1 VPSRRLLVPSLV
13 ALLGAF
19 ALAAQ
24 GLVTTAWTDYEN
36 EAQPAFD
43 ALRAGHLGAFLAK
56 APAYGGSLILRAPFV
71 YASHLLG
78 GGSLAAFRAA
88 ALPCLLA
95 GVALGVY
102 LFARVHGRPGAY
114 LALGLA
120 ACNPIMLRALEIG
133 HPEELLGAV
142 LCVAAVLC
150 ALSDRPGWAGLL
162 LGLAVANK
170 AWAVLAVGPVLL
182 ALESGRIKAL
192 VIAGSVAGAVLA
204 PLLLQSGTAG
214 HGVASAAGP
223 TGALFHPFQLWW
235 FLGAH
240 GGAAGTPLGPPAG
253 YRLAPGWLSSLAHPA
268 IALMGAPLTLA
279 VWRAKRPRTDALG
292 LLTLLFLL
300 RCLLDPWD
308 NVYYQ
313 LPFLIALLVW
323 EVHAGRRAPLL
334 SLTMTLVVWVTF
346 MLAPDRLVPDGQAVL
361 YLAWALPLTALVA
374 VRVLDPATFAART
387 RPLAAGFRRRLP
399 SIAAVVSA

>member
-1 VPSRRLLVPSLV
+1 VPSRRLLVPSIV

-43 ALRAGHLGAFLAK
+43 ALRAGHLWAFLAK

-95 GVALGVY
+95 GVVLGVY
-102 LFARVHGRPGAY
+102 LFTRVHRGPGAY

-120 ACNPIMLRALEIG
+120 ACNPIMLRALQIG

-150 ALSDRPGWAGLL
+150 ALSDRAGWAGLL
-162 LGLAVANK
+162 LGLALANK

-182 ALESGRIKAL
+182 ALGGGRIKAL
-192 VIAGSVAGAVLA
+192 AIAGGVAGAVLA
-204 PLLLQSGTAG
+204 PLALQHGTGG
-214 HGVASAAGP
+214 HGLASAAGP

-235 FLGAH
+235 FLGGH
-240 GGAAGTPLGPPAG
+240 SDPSPLGPPAG
-253 YRLAPGWLSSLAHPA
+253 YRLAPGWLSGLTHPA
-268 IALMGAPLTLA
+268 IALMGAPLTFA
-279 VWRAKRPRTDALG
+279 MWRANRPRIDALA

-323 EVHAGRRAPLL
+323 EVRAGGRAPLA
-334 SLTMTLVVWVTF
+334 SMTVTLVVWVTF
-346 MLAPDRLVPDGQAVL
+346 MLAPDRLAPDGQAVL
-361 YLAWALPLTALVA
+361 YLAWALPLTAVLA
-374 VRVLDPATFAART
+374 VRVFCPERFAARAE
-387 RPLAAGFRRRLP
+387 PLAAAFRRRMP
-399 SIAAVVSA
+399 SIASVVSA